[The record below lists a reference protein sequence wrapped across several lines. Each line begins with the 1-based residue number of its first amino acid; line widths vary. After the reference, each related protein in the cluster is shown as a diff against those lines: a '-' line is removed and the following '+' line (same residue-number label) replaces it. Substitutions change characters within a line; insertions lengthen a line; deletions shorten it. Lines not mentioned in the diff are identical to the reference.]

1 MILGHLF
8 VLFFGGGGQLK
19 EIKFNIKKFTSKK
32 FILPIIFLLK
42 LLVKIV
48 LAYESDLQYNHQL
61 SEK

>member
-32 FILPIIFLLK
+32 FIL
-42 LLVKIV
+42 
-48 LAYESDLQYNHQL
+48 ASHL
-61 SEK
+61 SPKVACKNSSCV